1 MNLNRQNISLA
12 TLALLAVLFVALNL
26 FANLTFRSARID
38 LTEQKLFTLSEGTKE
53 ILSALDEP
61 ITLRFFYSEAL
72 TTGFPQLRVYGSRVR
87 DMLEEMRDVAG
98 EKLVL
103 EVIDPAPFSDEEERA
118 MSLGLKGAPTQDG
131 EIIYFG
137 LAGSN
142 LVDGTETIAFF
153 SDERE
158 EYLEYDLTRMV
169 QNLSRPE
176 KPVLGIV
183 TNLPMD
189 TGAGGM
195 QLAMRGESQS
205 FMVYQE
211 LLNRFQLEFL
221 EQDFAE
227 VPGRV
232 STVLIAHPKPL
243 NDKTLYAI
251 DQFVMRGGRVLAF
264 VDPHSEVSLTSGPS
278 GKPVQGYTE
287 ASNLQPL
294 MDSWGVVMS
303 PDEIVGDRTNAQRV
317 QAGFDARRQEVAYPI
332 WLALRSDR
340 MDPNDIVTA
349 DIDRLNLGTVGHLEP
364 IEGATT
370 SFQPLVRSSDDAM
383 LYELDY
389 VKSGPRPDDLMRT
402 FETTEK
408 SYVIAARLTGP
419 VTSAFAGP
427 PASDD
432 EEALRVQTAENHL
445 ATSEAPAN
453 IIVFADSEIFDDRF
467 WVRTDSYLGER
478 VAQPIADNAKFILNA
493 VENMMGSDALIS
505 LRTRERA
512 ERPFLVV
519 EDMRAEA
526 EERFLAEEE
535 ALQMK
540 ISAAEKRLASLQ
552 SRARGDGSASASQ
565 SASQSAAS
573 TSQQAVERARI
584 REELTASRKQLRT
597 VQRKLREGIE
607 NLGEKV
613 RFYNVILMPIFV
625 GIAAVLYALYRR
637 RRRALYMASL
647 KTKSLTKGSGA

>member
-383 LYELDY
+383 LYELEY

-402 FETTEK
+402 FETTEE

-512 ERPFLVV
+512 DRPFLVV
-519 EDMRAEA
+519 EEMRAQA

-535 ALQMK
+535 ALQVK
-540 ISAAEKRLASLQ
+540 ISGAEKRLASLQ
-552 SRARGDGSASASQ
+552 SRARGDESA

-607 NLGEKV
+607 SLGESA
-613 RFYNVILMPIFV
+613 RFYNVVLMPIFV

>member
-38 LTEQKLFTLSEGTKE
+38 LTEQSLFTLSEGTKQ
-53 ILSALDEP
+53 ILGGLDEP
-61 ITLRFFYSEAL
+61 VTLRFFYSEAL
-72 TTGFPQLRVYGSRVR
+72 TTGFPQLRVYGSGVR

-98 EKLVL
+98 DKLIL

-142 LVDGTETIAFF
+142 LVDGTEVIGFF

-169 QNLSRPE
+169 QNLSRPD

-227 VPGRV
+227 VPNRV
-232 STVLIAHPKPL
+232 STMLIAHPKPL

-264 VDPHSEVSLTSGPS
+264 IDPHSEVSLTSGPH
-278 GKPVQGYTE
+278 GKPVQGFTE
-287 ASNLQPL
+287 SSSLARL
-294 MDSWGVVMS
+294 MDSWGVVMA

-340 MDPNDIVTA
+340 MDANDIVTA
-349 DIDRLNLGTVGHLEP
+349 DIDRLNLGTVGHLVP
-364 IEGATT
+364 IEGASTV
-370 SFQPLVRSSDDAM
+370 FQPLVRSSTDAM

-402 FETTEK
+402 FVPSDE
-408 SYVIAARLTGP
+408 SYVIAARLTGS
-419 VTSAFAGP
+419 VTSAFDGP
-427 PASDD
+427 PVSDD
-432 EEALRVQTAENHL
+432 KEAIRVQTVESHL
-445 ATSEAPAN
+445 SVSEAPVN

-519 EDMRAEA
+519 EAMRAEA

-535 ALQMK
+535 ALQVK
-540 ISAAEKRLASLQ
+540 ISAAEKRLANLQ
-552 SRARGDGSASASQ
+552 SRARGTGP
-565 SASQSAAS
+565 QSAAQS
-573 TSQQAVERARI
+573 ATTSSQQAVERARI
-584 REELTASRKQLRT
+584 REELTASRKQLRG

-607 NLGEKV
+607 SLGESA
-613 RFYNVILMPIFV
+613 RFYNVILMPIFI
-625 GIAAVLYALYRR
+625 GIAALFYALYRR
-637 RRRALYMASL
+637 RRRVRYMASL
-647 KTKSLTKGSGA
+647 KTKSLTNGSGA

>member
-12 TLALLAVLFVALNL
+12 TLALLGVLFVAFNL

-38 LTEQKLFTLSEGTKE
+38 LTEQSLFTLSEGTRQ
-53 ILSALDEP
+53 ILSDLDEP

-98 EKLVL
+98 DKLIL
-103 EVIDPAPFSDEEERA
+103 EVIDPAPFSDAEERA

-131 EIIYFG
+131 EVIYFG

-142 LVDGTETIAFF
+142 LVDGTEVIAFF

-158 EYLEYDLTRMV
+158 EYLEYDLTRMM

-232 STVLIAHPKPL
+232 STMLIAHPKPL

-264 VDPHSEVSLTSGPS
+264 IDPHSEVSLTSGPS
-278 GKPVQGYTE
+278 GKPVQGFTE
-287 ASNLQPL
+287 ASDLSRL
-294 MDSWGVVMS
+294 MDSWGVVMA
-303 PDEIVGDRTNAQRV
+303 PDKIVGDRLNAQRV

-332 WLALRSDR
+332 WLALRSDS
-340 MDPNDIVTA
+340 MDANDIVTA

-364 IEGATT
+364 IDGATT
-370 SFQPLVRSSDDAM
+370 TFQPLVRSSAESM

-402 FETTEK
+402 FKASEE
-408 SYVIAARLTGP
+408 SYVIAARLTGTVASAFDGPP
-419 VTSAFAGP
+419 VT
-427 PASDD
+427 DD
-432 EEALRVQTAENHL
+432 EEAKRVQTAESHL
-445 ATSEAPAN
+445 SVSETPAN

-467 WVRTDSYLGER
+467 WVRIESYLGER

-519 EDMRAEA
+519 EEMRAQA
-526 EERFLAEEE
+526 ETLFLAEEE

-552 SRARGDGSASASQ
+552 SRTQGTGPQ
-565 SASQSAAS
+565 SVTQSAAS
-573 TSQQAVERARI
+573 SGQQAVERAHI
-584 REELTASRKQLRT
+584 REELTASRKELRN

-607 NLGEKV
+607 SLGESA

-625 GIAAVLYALYRR
+625 GIAALLYGFYRR

-647 KTKSLTKGSGA
+647 KTQSLTNGSGA

>member
-12 TLALLAVLFVALNL
+12 TLALLGVLFVAFNL
-26 FANLTFRSARID
+26 FSNLTFRSARID
-38 LTEQKLFTLSEGTKE
+38 LTEQSLFTLSEGTRQ
-53 ILSALDEP
+53 ILSDLDEP

-98 EKLVL
+98 DKLIL
-103 EVIDPAPFSDEEERA
+103 EVIDPAPFSDAEERA

-131 EIIYFG
+131 EVIYFG

-142 LVDGTETIAFF
+142 LVDGTEVIAFF

-158 EYLEYDLTRMV
+158 EYLEYDLTRMM

-232 STVLIAHPKPL
+232 STMLIAHPKPL

-264 VDPHSEVSLTSGPS
+264 IDPHSEVSLTSGPS
-278 GKPVQGYTE
+278 GKPVQGFTE
-287 ASNLQPL
+287 ASDLSRL
-294 MDSWGVVMS
+294 MDSWGVVMA
-303 PDEIVGDRTNAQRV
+303 PDKIVGDRLNAQRV

-332 WLALRSDR
+332 WLALRSDS
-340 MDPNDIVTA
+340 MDANDIVTA

-370 SFQPLVRSSDDAM
+370 TFQPLVQSSREAM

-402 FETTEK
+402 FKASEE
-408 SYVIAARLTGP
+408 SYVIAARLTGTVASAFDGPP
-419 VTSAFAGP
+419 VT
-427 PASDD
+427 DD
-432 EEALRVQTAENHL
+432 EEAKRVQTAESHL
-445 ATSEAPAN
+445 SVSETPAN

-467 WVRTDSYLGER
+467 WVRIESYLGER

-519 EDMRAEA
+519 EEMRAQA
-526 EERFLAEEE
+526 ETLFLAEEE

-552 SRARGDGSASASQ
+552 SRTQGTGPQ
-565 SASQSAAS
+565 SVTQSAAS
-573 TSQQAVERARI
+573 SGQQAVERAHI
-584 REELTASRKQLRT
+584 REELTASRKELRN

-607 NLGEKV
+607 SLGESA

-625 GIAAVLYALYRR
+625 GIAALLYGFYRR

-647 KTKSLTKGSGA
+647 KTQSLTNGSGA

>member
-12 TLALLAVLFVALNL
+12 TLALLAVLFVAFNL

-38 LTEQKLFTLSEGTKE
+38 LTEQSLFTLSEGTKQ
-53 ILSALDEP
+53 ILGDLDEP

-87 DMLEEMRDVAG
+87 DMLEEMRDVSG
-98 EKLVL
+98 DKLIL
-103 EVIDPAPFSDEEERA
+103 EVIDPAPFSDAEERA

-195 QLAMRGESQS
+195 QLAMRGQSQS

-232 STVLIAHPKPL
+232 STMLIAHPKPL

-264 VDPHSEVSLTSGPS
+264 IDPHSEVSLTSGPS
-278 GKPVQGYTE
+278 GKPVQGFTE
-287 ASNLQPL
+287 ASELSRL
-294 MDSWGVVMS
+294 MDSWGVVMA
-303 PDEIVGDRTNAQRV
+303 PDKIVGDRLNAQRV

-340 MDPNDIVTA
+340 MDANDIVTA

-370 SFQPLVRSSDDAM
+370 TFQPLVRSSPESM

-402 FETTEK
+402 FKASEE
-408 SYVIAARLTGP
+408 SYVIAARLTGT
-419 VTSAFAGP
+419 VSSAFAGP
-427 PASDD
+427 PVSDD
-432 EEALRVQTAENHL
+432 AEAQRVQTVESHL
-445 ATSEAPAN
+445 SVSETPAN

-467 WVRTDSYLGER
+467 WVRIESYLGER

-519 EDMRAEA
+519 EEMRAQAEA
-526 EERFLAEEE
+526 LFLAEEE
-535 ALQMK
+535 ALQVK

-552 SRARGDGSASASQ
+552 SRTQGTGPQ
-565 SASQSAAS
+565 SVTQSAAS
-573 TSQQAVERARI
+573 SGQQAVERARI
-584 REELTASRKQLRT
+584 REELTASRKELRS

-607 NLGEKV
+607 SLGESA
-613 RFYNVILMPIFV
+613 RFYNVILMPILI
-625 GIAAVLYALYRR
+625 GIAALLYGFYRR

-647 KTKSLTKGSGA
+647 KTQALKNGSGA

>member
-12 TLALLAVLFVALNL
+12 TLALLGVLFVAVNL
-26 FANLTFRSARID
+26 FVNLTFRSARID
-38 LTEQKLFTLSEGTKE
+38 LTEQSLFTLSEGTKK
-53 ILSALDEP
+53 ILGGLDEP

-98 EKLVL
+98 DKLIL
-103 EVIDPAPFSDEEERA
+103 EVIDPAPFSDAEERA

-142 LVDGTETIAFF
+142 LVDGTETIVFF

-227 VPGRV
+227 VPSRV
-232 STVLIAHPKPL
+232 STMLIAHPKAL

-264 VDPHSEVSLTSGPS
+264 IDPHSEVSLTSGPH
-278 GKPVQGYTE
+278 GKPVQGFTE
-287 ASNLQPL
+287 ASNLTRL
-294 MDSWGVVMS
+294 MKSWGVVMA
-303 PDEIVGDRTNAQRV
+303 PDKIVGDRLNAQRV

-340 MDPNDIVTA
+340 MDANDIVTA

-370 SFQPLVRSSDDAM
+370 IFQPLVRSSQESM

-389 VKSGPRPDDLMRT
+389 VKIGPRPDDLMRT
-402 FETTEK
+402 FKISEE
-408 SYVIAARLTGP
+408 SYVIAVRLTGT
-419 VTSAFAGP
+419 VNSAFEGP

-432 EEALRVQTAENHL
+432 KEAKRVQTSESHL
-445 ATSEAPAN
+445 SVSEAPVN

-519 EDMRAEA
+519 EAMRAEA
-526 EERFLAEEE
+526 EELFLAEEE
-535 ALQMK
+535 ALQVK
-540 ISAAEKRLASLQ
+540 ISAAEKRLANLQ
-552 SRARGDGSASASQ
+552 SRTRSAGPQ
-565 SASQSAAS
+565 SATQSAAS
-573 TSQQAVERARI
+573 LSQQAVERARI
-584 REELTASRKQLRT
+584 REELTASRKQLRG

-607 NLGEKV
+607 SLGESA

-625 GIAAVLYALYRR
+625 GIAALFYALYRR
-637 RRRALYMASL
+637 RRRMRYMASL
-647 KTKSLTKGSGA
+647 KTKSLTNGSRV

>member
-1 MNLNRQNISLA
+1 
-12 TLALLAVLFVALNL
+12 
-26 FANLTFRSARID
+26 
-38 LTEQKLFTLSEGTKE
+38 
-53 ILSALDEP
+53 
-61 ITLRFFYSEAL
+61 
-72 TTGFPQLRVYGSRVR
+72 
-87 DMLEEMRDVAG
+87 VAG
-98 EKLVL
+98 DKLIL
-103 EVIDPAPFSDEEERA
+103 EVIDPAPFSDAEERA

-195 QLAMRGESQS
+195 QLAMRGQSQS

-232 STVLIAHPKPL
+232 STMLIAHPKPL

-264 VDPHSEVSLTSGPS
+264 IDPHSEVSLTSGPS
-278 GKPVQGYTE
+278 GKPVQGFTE
-287 ASNLQPL
+287 ASDLSRL
-294 MDSWGVVMS
+294 MDSWGVVMA
-303 PDEIVGDRTNAQRV
+303 PNKIVGDRLNAQRV

-340 MDPNDIVTA
+340 MDVNDIVTA
-349 DIDRLNLGTVGHLEP
+349 DIDRLNLGTVGHLKP

-370 SFQPLVRSSDDAM
+370 TFQPLVRSSQESM

-402 FETTEK
+402 FKASEE
-408 SYVIAARLTGP
+408 SYVIAARLTGT
-419 VTSAFAGP
+419 VSSAFEGP

-432 EEALRVQTAENHL
+432 AEAQRVQTVESHL
-445 ATSEAPAN
+445 SVSETPAN

-467 WVRTDSYLGER
+467 WVRIDSYLGER

-519 EDMRAEA
+519 EAMRAQAEA
-526 EERFLAEEE
+526 LFLAEEE
-535 ALQMK
+535 ALQVK

-552 SRARGDGSASASQ
+552 SRTQGTGAQ
-565 SASQSAAS
+565 SVAQSAAS
-573 TSQQAVERARI
+573 SSQQAVERARI
-584 REELTASRKQLRT
+584 REELTASRKELRS

-607 NLGEKV
+607 SLGESA
-613 RFYNVILMPIFV
+613 RFYNVILMPIFI
-625 GIAAVLYALYRR
+625 GIAALLYGFYRR

-647 KTKSLTKGSGA
+647 KTQSLKNGSGA